1 MILKL
6 NMYYTN
12 KQKNNMSTHPDFR
25 ISNDIKVKII
35 NEIIE
40 PFYIYDISSKIR
52 AKKCWKRTG
61 QIFETSSKLLV
72 AIGGIISFSSGY
84 FQDPLLSFFAGAIS
98 TLSLAT
104 LQFSSFAYSEN
115 KKQGQELNILL
126 KKLDIDTVPVVEQ
139 QLNFQRRSN
148 SISSATAAPTIEE
161 EEISTHQQHHEV

>member
-1 MILKL
+1 M
-6 NMYYTN
+6 TTT
-12 KQKNNMSTHPDFR
+12 SSPDFK
-25 ISNDIKVKII
+25 ISNDVKIKII

-40 PFYIYDISSKIR
+40 PFYIHDISSKIR

-139 QLNFQRRSN
+139 IQHRRL
-148 SISSATAAPTIEE
+148 SSGGEQQQQSFSHAEILEE
-161 EEISTHQQHHEV
+161 HHT

>member
-1 MILKL
+1 M
-6 NMYYTN
+6 T
-12 KQKNNMSTHPDFR
+12 THPDFR
-25 ISNDIKVKII
+25 ISNDIKIKII

-40 PFYIYDISSKIR
+40 PFYIHDISSKIR

-126 KKLDIDTVPVVEQ
+126 KKLDLDTVPIVEQ
-139 QLNFQRRSN
+139 QVNLQRRY
-148 SISSATAAPTIEE
+148 SISSTTATAASTTEQGE
-161 EEISTHQQHHEV
+161 GEEISTHRQQHYEV

>member
-1 MILKL
+1 M
-6 NMYYTN
+6 TT
-12 KQKNNMSTHPDFR
+12 SSSPDFR
-25 ISNDIKVKII
+25 ISNDIKIKII

-40 PFYIYDISSKIR
+40 PFYIHDISSKIR

-84 FQDPLLSFFAGAIS
+84 FKDPLLSFFAGAIS

-126 KKLDIDTVPVVEQ
+126 KKLDLDTVPVVEQ
-139 QLNFQRRSN
+139 INQRRLSSGGNGSEQQQSSSN
-148 SISSATAAPTIEE
+148 A
-161 EEISTHQQHHEV
+161 EILEDHHN

>member
-1 MILKL
+1 
-6 NMYYTN
+6 
-12 KQKNNMSTHPDFR
+12 MSTHPDFR
-25 ISNDIKVKII
+25 ISNDIKIKII

-40 PFYIYDISSKIR
+40 PFYIHDISSKIR

-139 QLNFQRRSN
+139 QVNLQRRY
-148 SISSATAAPTIEE
+148 SISSTTAAAAASTTEQGE
-161 EEISTHQQHHEV
+161 GEEISTHRQQHYEV

>member
-1 MILKL
+1 MA
-6 NMYYTN
+6 T
-12 KQKNNMSTHPDFR
+12 SSSPDFR
-25 ISNDIKVKII
+25 IGNDVKIKII

-40 PFYIYDISSKIR
+40 PFYIHDISSKIR

-84 FQDPLLSFFAGAIS
+84 FKDPLLSFFAGAIS

-126 KKLDIDTVPVVEQ
+126 KKLDLDTVPVVEQ
-139 QLNFQRRSN
+139 IHQRRLSSN
-148 SISSATAAPTIEE
+148 GVAQQSSNPEILEE
-161 EEISTHQQHHEV
+161 QH

>member
-1 MILKL
+1 M
-6 NMYYTN
+6 T
-12 KQKNNMSTHPDFR
+12 THPDFR
-25 ISNDIKVKII
+25 ISNDIKIKII

-40 PFYIYDISSKIR
+40 PFYIHDISSKIR

-126 KKLDIDTVPVVEQ
+126 KKLDLDTVPIVEQ
-139 QLNFQRRSN
+139 TVNLQRRYST
-148 SISSATAAPTIEE
+148 SSTTVVPSIEE
-161 EEISTHQQHHEV
+161 REEISTHRQHYEV

>member
-1 MILKL
+1 MAI
-6 NMYYTN
+6 
-12 KQKNNMSTHPDFR
+12 HPDFR
-25 ISNDIKVKII
+25 ISNEIKVKII

-40 PFYIYDISSKIR
+40 PFYIHDISSKIR

-139 QLNFQRRSN
+139 QQLNFQRRNSS
-148 SISSATAAPTIEE
+148 SISSTAAPTTTTEE
-161 EEISTHQQHHEV
+161 EEEEENRGISSTHHREHYEV